1 MKLFNAQCIEII
13 LDQIAIVI
21 FKDEYNRGG
30 GACSKFGAQ
39 NLQFT

>member
-21 FKDEYNRGG
+21 FKDEYT
-30 GACSKFGAQ
+30 GAVEPVQ
-39 NLQFT
+39 NWVRKSLSP